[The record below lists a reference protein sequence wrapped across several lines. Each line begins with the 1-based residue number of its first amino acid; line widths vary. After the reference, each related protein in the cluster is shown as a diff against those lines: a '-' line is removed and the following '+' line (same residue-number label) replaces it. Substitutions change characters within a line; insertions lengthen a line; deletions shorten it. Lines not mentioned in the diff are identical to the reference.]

1 MKIMVNI
8 VKFIVMVVVAVVGSY
23 ALQWINEKIWEM

>member
-1 MKIMVNI
+1 MKILVNI